1 MFLTSR
7 LGRYLLIQNLSGF
20 GIAAGVI
27 GAAIVLIDAL
37 EQLRLIGEQQGGALL
52 KALGL
57 VAMRLPSVFEAALPF
72 VVLAGVLITFWRLAR
87 RSEVTAIRAAGV
99 SAWRFLSPTA
109 ALAAVIG
116 VLAFAALNPIGERLE
131 AEAELRRADIAA
143 RPLVAAAT
151 QPGTGW
157 SRLAAP
163 GGEVFVRA
171 ASVSADG
178 RTLTDATFVTVAI
191 RADGS
196 SRLVRRIDGTRAEQT
211 REGWVVRDARLVE
224 PGQPMIPIAQT
235 TVQADL
241 RSQTGAGGGR
251 DPADVGFWSLTG
263 AADAARAGGLD
274 PTGYE
279 LRWHSLLALPV
290 TLTAMALLSALFS
303 LGVERFGGRV
313 QRAIAAVSIGLAVHF
328 SSDITR
334 AFADAGLAPV
344 WAAAWIPP
352 ACAAF
357 AALWAISARE
367 DG

>member
-37 EQLRLIGEQQGGALL
+37 EQLRLLGEQPDGALF

-72 VVLAGVLITFWRLAR
+72 VVLAGVMITFWRLAR

-109 ALAAVIG
+109 AMAAVIG
-116 VLAFAALNPIGERLE
+116 VVAFVALNPIGERLE
-131 AEAELRRADIAA
+131 AEAELRRADMAA

-163 GGEVFVRA
+163 SGEIFVRA
-171 ASVSADG
+171 GAVSPDG
-178 RTLTDATFVTVAI
+178 RTLTNATFVTVSI
-191 RADGS
+191 RPDGS
-196 SRLVRRIDGTRAEQT
+196 SRFLRRIDAATATQT
-211 REGWVVRDARLVE
+211 SDGWVARGARITE
-224 PGQPMIPIAQT
+224 PGQPLIPIAQT
-235 TVQADL
+235 TVEADL
-241 RSQTGAGGGR
+241 RSQTGDGGAR
-251 DPADVGFWSLTG
+251 DPADVGFWSLWS
-263 AADAARAGGLD
+263 AASQAKAGGLD
-274 PTGYE
+274 PTGYD
-279 LRWHSLLALPV
+279 LRFHSLLALPV

-334 AFADAGLAPV
+334 AFADAGLAPA

-352 ACAAF
+352 TCAAF
-357 AALWAISARE
+357 AALYAISARE